1 MSLKK
6 ILITGANGFVGYH
19 LIEAAMSKGLTVYA
33 GIRAGSDV
41 SHLEAFNIPL
51 VELDYNNESA
61 LQKHFEEQ
69 HYAYIIHAAGAT
81 KAADEAAYHIA
92 NVLNTEKLC
101 EAIKAHPP
109 KKFVFISSLAAL
121 GPMPYGAEYLIETN
135 SAACPVTIYGKSKK
149 EAEAI
154 VISKQ
159 HLPWVII
166 RPTAIYGPRERDF
179 LVLIK
184 TLKNGL
190 EAYIGRQPQLLSFVY
205 VKDLA
210 DVVLQACMSDTE
222 HRAYN
227 ISDGEVYSKYE
238 FANTIKKILS
248 KKTIVLHVPATVTK
262 MIAGA
267 LEYLSRNKTPLL
279 NRGKIAE
286 LTAANWNCSIEAARK
301 DLQYEPQYKLEN
313 GLKKTVEWYQNNR
326 WI

>member
-1 MSLKK
+1 MSPEK

-19 LIEAAMSKGLTVYA
+19 LIEAAMSKGLAVYA
-33 GIRAGSDV
+33 GVRAGSDV
-41 SHLEAFNIPL
+41 RHLEAFNVPV
-51 VELDYNNESA
+51 VELDYNHEAA
-61 LQKHFEEQ
+61 LQRHFEQQ
-69 HYAYIIHAAGAT
+69 HYSYIIHAAGAT

-92 NVLNTEKLC
+92 NALNTEKLC
-101 EAIKAHPP
+101 EAITAYPP

-121 GPMPYGAEYLIETN
+121 GPMPYGAEHRIETD
-135 SAACPVTIYGKSKK
+135 SPAYPVTSYGKSKK

-154 VISKQ
+154 VTSKQ

-166 RPTAIYGPRERDF
+166 RPTAVYGPREKDF

-184 TLKNGL
+184 TLNNGL
-190 EAYIGRQPQLLSFVY
+190 ETYIGRQPQLLSFVY
-205 VKDLA
+205 AKDLA
-210 DVVLQACMSDTE
+210 AVALQACISDTQ
-222 HRAYN
+222 HKAYN

-248 KKTIVLHVPATVTK
+248 QKTIIIHVPTPIAR

-301 DLQYEPQYKLEN
+301 DLQYRPQYTLEN